1 MTDDAET
8 IRALTER
15 NVYVVIDDDGESI
28 KVAGVFSKAED
39 AEAMKAITPYSD
51 VAPMTLDEFAEVARR
66 GLSLWRVELMRG
78 CLSAS
83 QESPTRECW
92 RVIQGVG
99 KFTETYSGYYHK
111 GLRVYVWANDEESA
125 TAKAAEMFCEHAA
138 AKEPTDAD

>member
-15 NVYVVIDDDGESI
+15 KVYVVIDDDGESI

-66 GLSLWRVELMRG
+66 GLSLWRVEWFSPNDP
-78 CLSAS
+78 SAS
-83 QESPTRECW
+83 QDHPARDAW
-92 RVIQGVG
+92 RVASGVEQI
-99 KFTETYSGYYHK
+99 TETWSGRYTD
-111 GLRVYVWANDEESA
+111 GLMVYVWAKDEESA
-125 TAKAAEMFCEHAA
+125 TAKGVEMFRKF
-138 AKEPTDAD
+138 KEQADAD